1 MKNKLKF
8 QLLKALAIIAILFE
22 IALPAT
28 AAKYVTVATIGGKPE
43 EMTNKQDMQ
52 KAVDYVI
59 QFWQTRINQVL
70 PDKPDL
76 IVLPEGCDYPQGL
89 SSAEKKEYRN
99 VRKTQ
104 VKDFFA
110 SVAKANHCYIA
121 YGTVIERSEGGL
133 SNTCIV
139 LDRSGMVAGSYNKNF
154 PTIGEMQGGIVAG
167 TQTPLIKCDFGNL
180 ACAICFDLNFEEL
193 RTAYAAL
200 KPDIIVFPSMYHGG
214 IVQENWA
221 YQCRSFFVCA
231 GGFREFPS
239 EIRNPL
245 GEVVA
250 SSSNYY
256 DYAVAKINLD
266 RRLVHLDDNGPR
278 LKELK
283 KKYGQG
289 VSILNPGRLGSV
301 LLSSEEKNVSVDQM
315 IKEFNI
321 ELLDDYFA
329 RSRQV
334 RLEKGI
340 VRSK

>member
-1 MKNKLKF
+1 
-8 QLLKALAIIAILFE
+8 
-22 IALPAT
+22 
-28 AAKYVTVATIGGKPE
+28 
-43 EMTNKQDMQ
+43 
-52 KAVDYVI
+52 
-59 QFWQTRINQVL
+59 
-70 PDKPDL
+70 
-76 IVLPEGCDYPQGL
+76 
-89 SSAEKKEYRN
+89 
-99 VRKTQ
+99 
-104 VKDFFA
+104 
-110 SVAKANHCYIA
+110 
-121 YGTVIERSEGGL
+121 
-133 SNTCIV
+133 
-139 LDRSGMVAGSYNKNF
+139 
-154 PTIGEMQGGIVAG
+154 MQGGIVTG